1 MLKKGAEIEIER
13 VMPGKL
19 GNDYVWEVFYKKKEN
34 SGTRY
39 FYDYYKFK
47 DGLYMDTYRLSLH

>member
-1 MLKKGAEIEIER
+1 
-13 VMPGKL
+13 MPGKL
-19 GNDYVWEVFYKKKEN
+19 GNEYVWEVFYKKKEN

-47 DGLYMDTYRLSLH
+47 DGHYMDTYRLSLQLG